1 MRALKGIAAVAALVA
16 LTVAGARPASAQAK
30 EKKPKDQGEYDIY
43 NEAIKDASNPAKQL
57 QDLTSW
63 QQKYPDSDYKDDRQL
78 MMVQAYNGTNQ
89 PAKALEAA
97 APLLNGDPK
106 GAFNDPK
113 TGPSQV
119 LTLLFLAT
127 TSAARNPN
135 PTPEQIA
142 LGEKAGKMLLD
153 YIPTYFVPGNKPANS
168 GDADWAKAKAQV
180 ETAAKASLV
189 TLALAP
195 GNKLM
200 APNPRDSKNCAAAEP
215 AFVKALQDYPDSSRT
230 AYALATASL
239 CQQKDHPEK
248 IPQAIYEFLRAAA
261 LDPSLD
267 GTADPKQ
274 IDAYANKVYQNY
286 HGSPEG
292 LEQVKQQAKAA
303 PLPPQGFKIETQ
315 AEITARQEEEFKQKN
330 PQLAIWLGIKKELAD
345 TNGQQYFEGSLK
357 DAAVPKLKGMV
368 LEGRPACRSKELIVG
383 IPVPDQQGG
392 PQAEITLKLDAPLKG
407 KPEHG
412 EIQWE
417 GVPSAFSKEPFM
429 LTMDT
434 EQAKIE
440 GLNTS
445 PCAPPAPPKKKA
457 LPAKKKG

>member
-153 YIPTYFVPGNKPANS
+153 YIPTYFVPGNK
-168 GDADWAKAKAQV
+168 
-180 ETAAKASLV
+180 
-189 TLALAP
+189 
-195 GNKLM
+195 LM

-292 LEQVKQQAKAA
+292 LEQVKQQV
-303 PLPPQGFKIETQ
+303 
-315 AEITARQEEEFKQKN
+315 
-330 PQLAIWLGIKKELAD
+330 
-345 TNGQQYFEGSLK
+345 TNGAIQKKLQAYVDSLK
-357 DAAVPKLKGMV
+357 Q
-368 LEGRPACRSKELIVG
+368 S
-383 IPVPDQQGG
+383 
-392 PQAEITLKLDAPLKG
+392 
-407 KPEHG
+407 
-412 EIQWE
+412 
-417 GVPSAFSKEPFM
+417 
-429 LTMDT
+429 
-434 EQAKIE
+434 AKIE
-440 GLNTS
+440 KSL
-445 PCAPPAPPKKKA
+445 
-457 LPAKKKG
+457 